1 MDCNKSQ
8 IRSKLNE
15 GMQSSES
22 KVNKSI
28 GVHLSN
34 IENSNSEYED
44 YSLRASK
51 KKVLKPSCEN
61 QSEVDVPILS
71 NEESDVG
78 NITWRQKPT
87 DNSIDKAHKN

>member
-1 MDCNKSQ
+1 MQ
-8 IRSKLNE
+8 

-28 GVHLSN
+28 GVQLSN

-44 YSLRASK
+44 YPLRASK
-51 KKVLKPSCEN
+51 KKDLKPSCEN
-61 QSEVDVPILS
+61 QSEVYVPILS

-78 NITWRQKPT
+78 NITWRQEPT